1 MVRTLPPWLT
11 IRPPSGDDLALFQNV
26 SGTLKDLK
34 LYTICETGKCPNRS
48 ECWGSGTATFLLM
61 GDMCTRRCHFCNCGT
76 AAKGEELQSDEPGKI
91 LQAVKR
97 LNLSYVVLTSV
108 ARDDL
113 PDQGSLHIAAT
124 IRAIKTDSPNVSV
137 EALIPDFQGNEK
149 FLANVANSG
158 VDVLCHNIEV
168 VKELQKSVR
177 DYRAGYEQSL
187 AVLSNAKK
195 INPEL
200 VTKSSIMLGLGETAE
215 QIGQTMDD
223 LRKSDVDALTIGQY
237 LQPNQKCLPVKEFIT
252 PEKFEEY
259 KQLGMSKGFKF
270 VVAGPFVRSSYKAA
284 EALAVGL
291 IKSKNQEKGG

>member
-11 IRPPSGDDLALFQNV
+11 IRPPSGSEVELFGKV
-26 SGTLKDLK
+26 SGALRDLK
-34 LYTICETGKCPNRS
+34 LYTICETGKCPNRA

-76 AAKGEELQSDEPGKI
+76 AAKGHELESDEPKKI
-91 LQAVKR
+91 LDAVKR
-97 LNLSYVVLTSV
+97 LGLSYVVLTSV

-113 PDQGSLHIAAT
+113 PDQGSNHIAAT
-124 IRAIKTDSPNVSV
+124 IRAIKAEMPGVAV
-137 EALIPDFQGNEK
+137 EALIPDFRGNAE
-149 FLANVANSG
+149 FLANIVNSG

-168 VKELQKSVR
+168 VKELQKKVR

-187 AVLSNAKK
+187 SVLANAKK
-195 INPEL
+195 IRKGM
-200 VTKSSIMLGLGETAE
+200 VTKSSIMLGLGETPE
-215 QIGQTMDD
+215 QVGQAMDD
-223 LRKSDVDALTIGQY
+223 LRSADVDALTIGQY
-237 LQPNQKCLPVKEFIT
+237 LQPNQKCLPVHEFIT

-259 KQLGMSKGFKF
+259 RKLGMQKGFKF

-291 IKSKNQEKGG
+291 IKARNSC